1 MQSTPLPPSALQDFL
16 LDAQVSL
23 SQAQECL
30 QHLQMI
36 DNDPDACLCLDDT
49 LGSLAVRA
57 ETLGLE
63 QVAEYTSALRDLLA
77 PACGDQ
83 HLQTAALP
91 SVQACLDLLAWQLE
105 LLDAHTGRLDL
116 DPSEQHLLLVQL
128 ASALDQPHAQT
139 CASGKAKHPARHSA
153 DPEK

>member
-1 MQSTPLPPSALQDFL
+1 MQSAPLPPSALQEFL

-57 ETLGLE
+57 ETLDLE
-63 QVAEYTSALRDLLA
+63 QVAQYTSALRDLLA

-83 HLQTAALP
+83 HLQPAALP

-105 LLDAHTGRLDL
+105 LLDARTGHLDL
-116 DPSEQHLLLVQL
+116 DPSEQHLLLGQL
-128 ASALDQPHAQT
+128 ASALAHPLAQT
-139 CASGKAKHPARHSA
+139 CASAQANRSVRGAP
-153 DPEK
+153 DQEN